1 MKKRLAVLLLVLG
14 SLAPAAAQPSG
25 DDLIPDTPEG
35 EITRAL
41 LRALASYDADRWRG
55 FITDHFTDDFRNI
68 APMEAHLNVFGE
80 LYDKSRGYEVQAFQ
94 APSHERYLV
103 TVAANLTGLWKRFVL
118 NFEPGS
124 PPRVA
129 GLGVRSTEP
138 PATSGSPD
146 ALSQSEL
153 GEHVDRYLTKLAE
166 ADIFSGSVLLAHE
179 GRPLYAQAFGEADK
193 AHGVPN
199 RVDTKFSLGSMNKMF
214 TAVAVGQLVERG
226 ALSLEDPL
234 SAYVTGVLPPEAAYR
249 IKIKHLLSH
258 SSGLGDYL
266 NEAAD
271 RPPSHFRT
279 LDDFLNLVR
288 GDTLRFEPGA
298 KFSYSNA
305 GYLLLGKVI
314 EAVTGTS
321 YYAYIR
327 DHIYRPAGMW
337 NAGAQPQD
345 RIISHL
351 AIGYDKE
358 YTGKGIRFRNN
369 RFVIGLRGGPAGG
382 GYATAH
388 DLLAFA
394 TALQNGKLLD
404 KGIVDTFT
412 AAKPDV
418 GADRYG
424 YGFSVDP
431 EQNIAGH
438 SGGFAGV
445 HANMDM
451 FLEES
456 YVAVVLSNYRGALG
470 PVRSKIRNL
479 IQRTAPP
486 N

>member
-1 MKKRLAVLLLVLG
+1 
-14 SLAPAAAQPSG
+14 
-25 DDLIPDTPEG
+25 
-35 EITRAL
+35 
-41 LRALASYDADRWRG
+41 
-55 FITDHFTDDFRNI
+55 
-68 APMEAHLNVFGE
+68 
-80 LYDKSRGYEVQAFQ
+80 
-94 APSHERYLV
+94 
-103 TVAANLTGLWKRFVL
+103 
-118 NFEPGS
+118 
-124 PPRVA
+124 
-129 GLGVRSTEP
+129 
-138 PATSGSPD
+138 
-146 ALSQSEL
+146 
-153 GEHVDRYLTKLAE
+153 
-166 ADIFSGSVLLAHE
+166 
-179 GRPLYAQAFGEADK
+179 
-193 AHGVPN
+193 
-199 RVDTKFSLGSMNKMF
+199 
-214 TAVAVGQLVERG
+214 
-226 ALSLEDPL
+226 
-234 SAYVTGVLPPEAAYR
+234 
-249 IKIKHLLSH
+249 
-258 SSGLGDYL
+258 
-266 NEAAD
+266 
-271 RPPSHFRT
+271 
-279 LDDFLNLVR
+279 
-288 GDTLRFEPGA
+288 
-298 KFSYSNA
+298 
-305 GYLLLGKVI
+305 VI

-369 RFVIGLRGGPAGG
+369 RFVIGLRGGPAGD

-404 KGIVDTFT
+404 KGFVDTFT

>member
-1 MKKRLAVLLLVLG
+1 MKTTLAVLLLVIAP
-14 SLAPAAAQPSG
+14 LAPAAAQGPG
-25 DDLIPDTPEG
+25 GDLIPDTPEG
-35 EITRAL
+35 AITRAL
-41 LRALASYDADRWRG
+41 LSTLASHDADRWRG
-55 FITDHFTDDFRNI
+55 FIADHFTEDFRNT
-68 APMEAHLNVFGE
+68 APMEAHLSVFGE
-80 LYDKSRGYEVQAFQ
+80 LYDHSRGYEVHAFE
-94 APSHERYLV
+94 APSNERYLL
-103 TVAANLTGLWKRFVL
+103 TVKANLTGLWKRFIL

-129 GLGVRSTEP
+129 GLGIRSTEP
-138 PATSGSPD
+138 PLTSSSPD
-146 ALSQSEL
+146 ALSQTAFVE
-153 GEHVDRYLTKLAE
+153 GVDRYLNKLAE
-166 ADIFSGSVLLAHE
+166 ADVFSGSVLLAHE
-179 GRPLYAQAFGEADK
+179 GRTLYAQAFGEADK

-199 RVDTKFSLGSMNKMF
+199 HVDTKFSLGSMNKMF
-214 TAVAVGQLVERG
+214 TAVAIGQLVERS

-234 SAYVTGVLPPEAAYR
+234 SAYATGVLPPEAAHK

-271 RPPSHFRT
+271 RPPGHFRT
-279 LDDFLNLVR
+279 LDDFLGLVQ
-288 GDTLRFEPGA
+288 GDTLGFEPGTE
-298 KFSYSNA
+298 FSYSNA

-314 EAVTGTS
+314 ETVTGTS

-337 NAGAQPQD
+337 NAGARPQD
-345 RIISHL
+345 RIIPHL

-358 YTGKGIRFRNN
+358 YTGEGIRFRNN

-388 DLLAFA
+388 DLFAFA

-404 KGIVDTFT
+404 KGLVDTFT

-424 YGFSVDP
+424 YGFSVDA
-431 EQNIAGH
+431 ERNIAGH

-445 HANMDM
+445 HANMDI
-451 FLEES
+451 FLETG
-456 YVAVVLSNYRGALG
+456 YVVVVLSNYRGALR
-470 PVRSKIRNL
+470 PVRSKIRDL
-479 IQRTAPP
+479 IQRTITP